1 MHAHQGI
8 RLPFSFGTPRA
19 NELVRY
25 HDGLAFR
32 AHGAEIHTWRWDE
45 VAAIQSNVT
54 VHSGAHSGVR
64 ETEQQ
69 YTLTHSSGEA
79 VILDDGLQEL
89 GQLIG
94 PVKHAVNAR
103 LAPALL
109 QRYQADETLTFGPVT
124 VQRQHGLQLDGKTYA
139 WNSIQDIQVDDGRL
153 KVTLRAGQKHEARV
167 SAIPNIEVLCQ
178 LIGVK
183 LESAFGLGHW
193 V

>member
-1 MHAHQGI
+1 MPSRQLQKGI
-8 RLPFSFGTPRA
+8 LAQTTLLSADSVVDTTAVGPA
-19 NELVRY
+19 LAV
-25 HDGLAFR
+25 GLA
-32 AHGAEIHTWRWDE
+32 
-45 VAAIQSNVT
+45 S
-54 VHSGAHSGVR
+54 
-64 ETEQQ
+64 
-69 YTLTHSSGEA
+69 
-79 VILDDGLQEL
+79 
-89 GQLIG
+89 
-94 PVKHAVNAR
+94 P
-103 LAPALL
+103 
-109 QRYQADETLTFGPVT
+109 T